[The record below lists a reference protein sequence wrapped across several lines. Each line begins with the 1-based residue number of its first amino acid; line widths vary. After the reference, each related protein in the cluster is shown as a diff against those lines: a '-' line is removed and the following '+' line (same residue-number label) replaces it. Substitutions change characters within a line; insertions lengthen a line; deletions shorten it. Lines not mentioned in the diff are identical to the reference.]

1 MPGATRWPV
10 VDARDP
16 DGGVLV
22 LVATPIG
29 NLGDLTPR
37 AVDALAS
44 ADVIAAE
51 DTRRTRALLSHAG
64 IEARDRLVA
73 VHEHNEAAQAETI
86 IDEVGSGRRVAYVTD
101 AGMPTVSDP
110 GTRLV
115 GACARAGLRVEVI
128 PGPSSVSAALAVSG
142 LPADRYVFEGFLPR
156 KGPDRRRR
164 IDALGREERTAVIF
178 ESPARLSAT
187 LSELAEALGSD
198 REVAIARELTKVHE
212 EVWRGT
218 LGECAEGA
226 PVTERGEVV
235 VVVAP
240 SPTPGPVSE
249 SDVERALRRELDR
262 GASARDAASAV
273 AEMLGVPK
281 RQAYELANRL
291 KQ

>member
-1 MPGATRWPV
+1 MA
-10 VDARDP
+10 DARGAD
-16 DGGVLV
+16 DVGALV

-37 AVDALAS
+37 AVDALSS

-64 IEARDRLVA
+64 IEAGDRLVA
-73 VHEHNEAAQAETI
+73 VHEHNEAARADTI
-86 IDEVGSGRRVAYVTD
+86 VDEIGRGRRVAYVTD
-101 AGMPTVSDP
+101 AGMPAISDP
-110 GTRLV
+110 GARLV
-115 GACARAGLRVEVI
+115 EACARAGLRVEVV

-156 KGPDRRRR
+156 KGPERRSR
-164 IDALGREERTAVIF
+164 IDALVREERTAVIF

-187 LSELAEALGSD
+187 LTELADALGGE
-198 REVAIARELTKVHE
+198 RQVAIARELTKVHE

-235 VVVAP
+235 VVVGP
-240 SPTPGPVSE
+240 SPGPPPASE
-249 SDVERALRRELDR
+249 ADVERALRSELDR
-262 GASARDAASAV
+262 GASARDAAATV
-273 AEMLGVPK
+273 AEMLGVSK
-281 RQAYELANRL
+281 RQAYELANRF
-291 KQ
+291 KR